1 MGSVR
6 FLIGRNRPTETE
18 IGLVRGCLKIRTT
31 TISNHNCLISSDKHQ
46 SKIELIPPV
55 KSDSSTTNSDTT
67 ASDRTN
73 SVNCK
78 TLQKHKRLI
87 TSVISD
93 WVCSNT
99 RPINIVEDIGFD
111 CGPVS
116 ASSILPCRERCL
128 ALSPDLWSDGYQK
141 TSQSNKTGA
150 NVLKVLEEGLSLY
163 DLVPVMSDI
172 VWVCDGGSNLLKA
185 LAKFTVV
192 RCIAHRLNNCLQT
205 FFFKQR
211 HRSSRNILFPDHF
224 HDNSDDQDSNS
235 DNEQNDNGFDDNDA
249 NDQHKTVPNIILQ
262 YREKN

>member
-1 MGSVR
+1 
-6 FLIGRNRPTETE
+6 
-18 IGLVRGCLKIRTT
+18 TT

-87 TSVISD
+87 TSVISH

-128 ALSPDLWSDGYQK
+128 ALSPDLWSDGYK
-141 TSQSNKTGA
+141 KASQSNKTGA

-185 LAKFTVV
+185 LAKFTV
-192 RCIAHRLNNCLQT
+192 ASKFEKH
-205 FFFKQR
+205 
-211 HRSSRNILFPDHF
+211 ILFPDHF

-249 NDQHKTVPNIILQ
+249 NDQYKTVPNIILQ

>member
-1 MGSVR
+1 MLFNNVSKQV
-6 FLIGRNRPTETE
+6 LIVVQCLLPQFY
-18 IGLVRGCLKIRTT
+18 LVENAVLLFHRTCGQMD
-31 TISNHNCLISSDKHQ
+31 IKKHR
-46 SKIELIPPV
+46 IWAAMH
-55 KSDSSTTNSDTT
+55 T
-67 ASDRTN
+67 
-73 SVNCK
+73 
-78 TLQKHKRLI
+78 
-87 TSVISD
+87 
-93 WVCSNT
+93 
-99 RPINIVEDIGFD
+99 G
-111 CGPVS
+111 
-116 ASSILPCRERCL
+116 
-128 ALSPDLWSDGYQK
+128 
-141 TSQSNKTGA
+141 QSNKTGA